1 MINVETLE
9 EGDVVFAATPLYN
22 DGGLEDVA
30 EGALLYP
37 TDTRGVIVRKGHL
50 EENEG
55 VSVFL
60 VRFEDA
66 AKNLGEPIGCFAG
79 ELKAEEA

>member
-9 EGDVVFAATPLYN
+9 EGDVVYAATPLYN
-22 DGGLEDVA
+22 DGGLENLA

-37 TDTRGVIVRKGHL
+37 ADTRGVIVRKGHL
-50 EENEG
+50 EEDEKT
-55 VSVFL
+55 SVFL

-66 AKNLGEPIGCFAG
+66 ENNLGEPIGCFVE
-79 ELKAEEA
+79 ELKAGE